1 MRDSIQTLLNEL
13 SDQNDK
19 RNNVFDVQIHGL
31 DSDTLSLSGRLLN
44 QAQLSALK
52 EVFSNQFPEL
62 KLESASIKVL
72 DHPNLPCFH
81 VATNLTGL
89 YENPTFGMPLSSE
102 LTFGT
107 ELEILDEHG
116 NWFFTKQAD
125 GYLGWAYKRYLAE
138 GEAQTVMSSRAS
150 WVEPPLAWKK
160 HKTRGQKYQPTK
172 QAGFLQNICAQL
184 PIFPKQLMRNVKHCL
199 KIPCV

>member
-1 MRDSIQTLLNEL
+1 MRDAFQTLLDKL
-13 SDQNDK
+13 SNQNDN

-31 DSDTLSLSGRLLN
+31 DSETLSLNGRLLN

-52 EVFSNQFPEL
+52 EVFSNQFPDL
-62 KLESASIKVL
+62 RLETSAIKVL

-107 ELEILDEHG
+107 
-116 NWFFTKQAD
+116 
-125 GYLGWAYKRYLAE
+125 
-138 GEAQTVMSSRAS
+138 
-150 WVEPPLAWKK
+150 
-160 HKTRGQKYQPTK
+160 
-172 QAGFLQNICAQL
+172 
-184 PIFPKQLMRNVKHCL
+184 
-199 KIPCV
+199 